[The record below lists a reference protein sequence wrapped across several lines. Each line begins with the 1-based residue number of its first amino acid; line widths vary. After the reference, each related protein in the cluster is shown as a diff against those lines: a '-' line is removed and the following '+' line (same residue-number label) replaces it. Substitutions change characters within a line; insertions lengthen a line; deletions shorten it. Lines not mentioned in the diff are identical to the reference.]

1 MPPGLS
7 IKLPELSELSKIS
20 KPWSHAELPIDIL
33 LLTVEDCEFLSC
45 FYYLDK
51 PFKSY
56 CKETGYV
63 YFGSM
68 GSDDQQKLKIALM
81 KCSKGSVVPGG
92 SLTVVKNAVRV
103 LRPKAV
109 FSVGACIAL
118 NSEKV
123 KLGDVVLS
131 SKLTT
136 SFYKT
141 PVSRDIGNIIRN
153 VADGWQAPLEDPDVL
168 DVSVHC
174 GDVLSQP
181 QVSKFRWR
189 HEDII
194 QDYPEAIAV
203 DTEGEGKVLLIIFL
217 STFLS
222 VYVCLRYQC
231 FCLSLTPPG
240 CGSRYLEQKHASL
253 GFCCSNYSLGLC

>member
-1 MPPGLS
+1 
-7 IKLPELSELSKIS
+7 
-20 KPWSHAELPIDIL
+20 
-33 LLTVEDCEFLSC
+33 
-45 FYYLDK
+45 
-51 PFKSY
+51 
-56 CKETGYV
+56 
-63 YFGSM
+63 
-68 GSDDQQKLKIALM
+68 
-81 KCSKGSVVPGG
+81 
-92 SLTVVKNAVRV
+92 
-103 LRPKAV
+103 
-109 FSVGACIAL
+109 
-118 NSEKV
+118 
-123 KLGDVVLS
+123 
-131 SKLTT
+131 
-136 SFYKT
+136 
-141 PVSRDIGNIIRN
+141 
-153 VADGWQAPLEDPDVL
+153 
-168 DVSVHC
+168 VSVHC

-240 CGSRYLEQKHASL
+240 CGTRYLEQKHASL

>member
-1 MPPGLS
+1 MSLFVLFQGTDNEESKKHSSRQCKNMPPGLS
-7 IKLPELSELSKIS
+7 IKLPKLSELSKIS
-20 KPWSHAELPIDIL
+20 KPCSDAELPIDIL

-51 PFKSY
+51 PFRSY

-68 GSDDQQKLKIALM
+68 GSNDQQKLKVALI

-92 SLTVVKNAVRV
+92 SLTVLKNAVRV

-109 FSVGACIAL
+109 FSVGACIGL
-118 NSEKV
+118 NSEKIN
-123 KLGDVVLS
+123 LGDVVVS
-131 SKLTT
+131 CKLTT
-136 SFYKT
+136 SVYKI
-141 PVSRDIGNIIRN
+141 PVSKDIGNIITN
-153 VADGWQAPLEDPDVL
+153 VADGWQAPVEDPDVL

-181 QVSKFRWR
+181 QVVKFGWR

-194 QDYPEAIAV
+194 QHYPEAIAV
-203 DTEGEGKVLLIIFL
+203 ETEGEGKDF
-217 STFLS
+217 
-222 VYVCLRYQC
+222 
-231 FCLSLTPPG
+231 
-240 CGSRYLEQKHASL
+240 
-253 GFCCSNYSLGLC
+253 